1 MNQSRSVYKR
11 VKWLFGKEIE
21 IPEEWEVKKLE
32 SIGDIIGGGTPDS
45 TNTKYWN
52 GNILWAIPTDITKLS
67 TSYINDTERKITK
80 NGLENSS
87 AKLLPVGTILI
98 TSRATIGKCA
108 IAIKPMATNQGF
120 QSIICNDNFDR
131 LFIFYMIKHDSN
143 KLLRLSYGTT
153 FLEIS
158 KAAIKSIAILVPKK
172 DEQTKIASILSGVD
186 AAIEATQR
194 GIEKAGILKKGLMQ
208 KLLTKGIGHT
218 EFKKVKWRFGK
229 EIEIPEEWEIK
240 KITDVTK
247 ISVGLV
253 INPSSYFDDNGIIP
267 MITGKNVTEKGIVLD
282 NVDFISEKNNKLLE
296 KTRIWSGDLVTMRV
310 GYPGRTSLIKNE
322 NNGINCASLII
333 TRKSKKY
340 ISQFLCYLANSELI
354 SKQIIMYQA
363 GSAQEVVNVSSW
375 GKFLVPLPPLF
386 EQTKIASILSGID
399 AYVQKSQEY
408 KKKMELLKKGLMQ
421 KLLTGQIR
429 VKVDH

>member
-21 IPEEWEVKKLE
+21 IPEGWEVKKLE

-172 DEQTKIASILSGVD
+172 DEQTKIASIISGVD
-186 AAIEATQR
+186 ALIESTQKV
-194 GIEKAGILKKGLMQ
+194 IEKTERLKKGLMQ
-208 KLLTKGIGHT
+208 KLLTKGISRT
-218 EFKKVKWRFGK
+218 KFKKVKWLFGK
-229 EIEIPEEWEIK
+229 EIEIPEEWKLERLGNVC
-240 KITDVTK
+240 KIRKSSSISSDLYIGLEHIGQGNNLVESTGNVSEFTSTKNTFSQGDVLYGKLRPLLNKVWLATESGYCSTDILPLVPTNKILSQILLFVLTNHDFLWYAVSTSAGTK
-247 ISVGLV
+247 M
-253 INPSSYFDDNGIIP
+253 P
-267 MITGKNVTEKGIVLD
+267 
-282 NVDFISEKNNKLLE
+282 
-296 KTRIWSGDLVTMRV
+296 
-310 GYPGRTSLIKNE
+310 RTSW
-322 NNGINCASLII
+322 SDM
-333 TRKSKKY
+333 KKFPVVLSN
-340 ISQFLCYLANSELI
+340 I
-354 SKQIIMYQA
+354 
-363 GSAQEVVNVSSW
+363 QE
-375 GKFLVPLPPLF
+375 
-386 EQTKIASILSGID
+386 QQKIASILSGVDVYI
-399 AYVQKSQEY
+399 QKNQQY
-408 KKKMELLKKGLMQ
+408 KEKLEKLKKGLMQ
-421 KLLTGQIR
+421 ELLTGQIR
-429 VKVDH
+429 VKA